1 MRLSTRARWPGRVRY
16 RLIFR
21 TLGALPIPSFPCP
34 VPPAPAIDWRVDFPF
49 RAIHLLAV
57 HILAD
62 VFVRVARRLVDLQH
76 DEDGC
81 FDNNKNYC
89 AFCGRQIF
97 DNVEDASKIEIR
109 YVSHLGAMLSIRAR
123 THHVSGCFTCRLR
136 RKKCEEGKPSCKACR
151 HLGLRC
157 DYKRPMWWSNGEQR
171 RQQKELIK
179 DAIKRTQLSKKSAQS
194 SQLQSVTTPPS
205 LCHSIPSVPTSA
217 EAFTDSMPETRA
229 PSVETPFSGPM
240 DFPHMSPDSYF
251 QLPSHP
257 PYPTTHAQYPMYS
270 PYEIDIKTER
280 SIYVNDVQTRKDS
293 TISTF
298 STFQPP
304 PPTNGLS
311 NYSSDSWVQQEY
323 HENLHETFPEEHVDF
338 NFFDFPHGQLTPTHE
353 TVINVE
359 EEDKYLLNHFL
370 DKVIKLAFP
379 ILDTNQHGSARSDVV
394 LPALESNKAYL
405 HCCLSIAG
413 THMKATQGLSSEQ
426 IDNDI
431 VRHRYSAISELCEA
445 LNQDTNHD
453 RILEATLGMIFFQ
466 CSVGRPN
473 DALPDIPWHQ
483 HFQAATSLVN
493 KLELPSSV
501 VELSMTGAGHPSFN
515 MTLTAWIDILG
526 ATMVGRM
533 PVFADTYRDL
543 NLNHGS
549 AGLAEL
555 MGCDD
560 KIMFLISEIACLD
573 LQRAEGLDDML
584 LCKYVEILATEI
596 GSSESSTGLEVD
608 TCFSPTGAI
617 RPKQLRTNLT
627 AVFRL
632 AARIYLCSL
641 VPGYEPR
648 SPSVWH
654 LLTQFSELMNFIP
667 EGPEGFDRSLAW
679 PILIAG
685 SSATA
690 GSPFR
695 FMLAERCAK
704 MGEAAE
710 FGSFGRIREILATI
724 WAANDAAA
732 ERGEHHGM
740 HWRDVMHDKSWDF
753 LLI

>member
-1 MRLSTRARWPGRVRY
+1 
-16 RLIFR
+16 
-21 TLGALPIPSFPCP
+21 
-34 VPPAPAIDWRVDFPF
+34 
-49 RAIHLLAV
+49 
-57 HILAD
+57 
-62 VFVRVARRLVDLQH
+62 
-76 DEDGC
+76 
-81 FDNNKNYC
+81 
-89 AFCGRQIF
+89 
-97 DNVEDASKIEIR
+97 
-109 YVSHLGAMLSIRAR
+109 
-123 THHVSGCFTCRLR
+123 
-136 RKKCEEGKPSCKACR
+136 
-151 HLGLRC
+151 
-157 DYKRPMWWSNGEQR
+157 MWWSNSEQR
-171 RQQKELIK
+171 RQQKENIK
-179 DAIKRTQLSKKSAQS
+179 EAIKHTQMSKKSTQP
-194 SQLQSVTTPPS
+194 SQLQSVTTPPA
-205 LCHSIPSVPTSA
+205 LCHSVPSAPTSV
-217 EAFTDSMPETRA
+217 EVYSDSMPETRA
-229 PSVETPFSGPM
+229 SSVETPFSGPC
-240 DFPHMSPDSYF
+240 DFPHISPDSYF
-251 QLPSHP
+251 QVPPHP
-257 PYPTTHAQYPMYS
+257 QFVPQHAQYPFNS

-280 SIYVNDVQTRKDS
+280 SIFVNDVQTRRDS

-304 PPTNGLS
+304 PLSNGLS
-311 NYSSDSWVQQEY
+311 GYSSDNWVQQEY
-323 HENLHETFPEEHVDF
+323 HENLQETFPEEHVDF

-353 TVINVE
+353 TVIDVE
-359 EEDKYLLNHFL
+359 EGDKYLLNHFL
-370 DKVIKLAFP
+370 DKVIKLVFP

-405 HCCLSIAG
+405 HCCLSIAA
-413 THMKATQGLSSEQ
+413 THMKATEGIAGEQ

-466 CSVGRPN
+466 CSVGRPD

-501 VELSMTGAGHPSFN
+501 VDLSLTGTAHPSFN

-533 PVFADTYRDL
+533 PVFADTYREL
-543 NLNHGS
+543 NLNRGS

-596 GSSESSTGLEVD
+596 GTSEPATGLGVD

-632 AARIYLCSL
+632 AARIYLCTL

-648 SPSVWH
+648 SPSVCH
-654 LLTQFSELMNFIP
+654 LLAQFSELMNYIP
-667 EGPEGFDRSLAW
+667 EGPDGFDRSLAW
-679 PILIAG
+679 PLLIAG

-690 GSPFR
+690 GTPFR
-695 FMLAERCAK
+695 FMFADRSSKL
-704 MGEAAE
+704 GEAAN
-710 FGSFGRIREILATI
+710 FGSFGRIREILGTI
-724 WAANDAAA
+724 WATNDAAA
-732 ERGEHHGM
+732 ERGDFHGL
-740 HWRDVMHDKSWDF
+740 HWREVMQEKAWDF